1 MAPSSPSA
9 DSASRPMLSE
19 LCVRRPVSATMLVMS
34 LVVLGIFS
42 FRNLGVDLFPR
53 ADPATVNVA
62 LSLPGASPDEISTS
76 VVEPMEEAISGV
88 SGIDEI
94 QARISEGRAQLIVRF
109 VLERDINDA
118 ANDVREKVASAIR
131 NVPPAMLPP
140 VITKIDPDAD
150 PVLSLIVSSDAMS
163 LRTLTELTDKQIA
176 RAIQTVNGVGEVT
189 LGGGR
194 AREIHIVVDIEK
206 LNSYGLSMAEVRD
219 ALIAENVEIP
229 GGSIEQG
236 KSELLLRTLGRV
248 DAAEDFNNIVV
259 ATKNGTPIRIADIGR
274 AEDSFERPTSAVWLG
289 NTPAVM
295 LDVRRAM
302 GENTVGVI
310 EGVRER
316 LAAVERTLPPS
327 VKVTVIRDDSRFIYA
342 SIESLEEHLIFGA
355 LFATIVVMFFIRNI
369 RAVIISA
376 LAIPASI
383 ISAFTLM
390 NIMGFTL
397 NNMTLLAI
405 TLAVGIVIDDAIV
418 VLENIFRYVE
428 EKNCTP
434 FEAAIQGTREVA
446 LPVMATTLS
455 LVVIFLPIAFMNGY
469 AKRFI
474 NPFGWT
480 MAFAIMV
487 SMLVSFTLTP
497 MLSSRFLKLSD
508 AAADQKTKEHGFF
521 HWLDTRYTR
530 SVNWALDHPGVIIG
544 ISVVT
549 ALLTFPLN
557 RIVGREF
564 VPNEDMGEWTIHL
577 DAPEGTSLE
586 GTSEVAFSLLKELSG
601 IEGVAQIEPS
611 IGVSGVAGSPTHIHF
626 LCQALPLNERK
637 NSQADIIT
645 EMRRRLAAHPG
656 YRPSITSRTA
666 LGSGEGTGGFAISAN
681 ILGPELDQI
690 AEYSKR
696 ALVAAEKL
704 PSLTEVKIGLNLS
717 NPEVHVDVDR
727 KRAADLGVRM
737 ATIGNTLRLAVA
749 GDDEISFYKEGAEQ
763 YPVKIRVLENQR
775 RDIEEIG
782 RLTVPS
788 PAGPVRIDNIA
799 RLERGLGPTTLQRS
813 NRQFT
818 VNLIADV
825 APGHALDEASNDVR
839 RMLAGLNM
847 PGTMSWRL
855 QGQSKILDETT
866 ANLVMAISL
875 AMIFVY
881 MVLASQFESFLQ
893 PVVIML
899 VLPIAVPF
907 ALFTLWITG
916 RTLNLWSALGM
927 LLLLGIVKKNSIL
940 QVDYANVLRARGV
953 PLREAIVESCRTR
966 LRPILMTTTAI
977 IAGLIPTS
985 LGIGIG
991 GTGRA
996 AIAVTIIGGQSLC
1009 LFLTLLL
1016 VPVAYVKFDALE
1028 RALVGRRAKEWLGKV
1043 SLGRLRTAPE

>member
-1 MAPSSPSA
+1 
-9 DSASRPMLSE
+9 MLSE
-19 LCVRRPVSATMLVMS
+19 FCVRRPVSATMLVMS
-34 LVVLGIFS
+34 LVVLGLFS
-42 FRNLGVDLFPR
+42 FRDLGVDLFPR
-53 ADPATVNVA
+53 ADPATVNVS
-62 LSLPGASPDEISTS
+62 LLLPGASPDEISTS

-94 QARISEGRAQLIVRF
+94 QARIAEGRANITVRF

-118 ANDVREKVASAIR
+118 ANDVREKVAGAIQR
-131 NVPPAMLPP
+131 VPPELLPP
-140 VITKIDPDAD
+140 VITKVDPDAD
-150 PVLSLIVSSDAMS
+150 PVLSLIVSSKGMS
-163 LRTLTELTDKQIA
+163 LRTLTELSDKQIS
-176 RAIQTVNGVGEVT
+176 RVIQTVNGVGEVS

-206 LNSYGLSMAEVRD
+206 LSSYGLSMTQVRD
-219 ALIAENVEIP
+219 AVVAENVEIP
-229 GGSIEQG
+229 GGTVEQG
-236 KSELLLRTLGRV
+236 KGQLLLRTLGRV
-248 DAAEDFNNIVV
+248 DAAQDFNNVVV
-259 ATKNGTPIRIADIGR
+259 ATKGSTPIRISDIGR

-289 NTPAVM
+289 DTPAVM

-302 GENTVGVI
+302 GENTVSVI
-310 EGVRER
+310 EGVRAKLETIR
-316 LAAVERTLPPS
+316 QSLPPS
-327 VKVTVIRDDSRFIYA
+327 VTITVVRDDSRYIYA
-342 SIESLEEHLIFGA
+342 SIASLEEHLVYGA
-355 LFATIVVMFFIRNI
+355 LFATIVVMFFIRNL

-383 ISAFTLM
+383 IASFTLM
-390 NIMGFTL
+390 RIMGFTL

-405 TLAVGIVIDDAIV
+405 TLSVGIVIDDAIV
-418 VLENIFRYVE
+418 VLENIFRYME
-428 EKNCTP
+428 EKGCTP
-434 FEAAIQGTREVA
+434 YEAAIQGTREVA
-446 LPVMATTLS
+446 LAVMATTVS
-455 LVVIFLPIAFMNGY
+455 LVVIFLPIAFMDGY
-469 AKRFI
+469 AKRYI

-508 AAADQKTKEHGFF
+508 GAADQKTKEGGFF
-521 HWLDTRYTR
+521 HWLDVWYTR
-530 SVNWALDHPGVIIG
+530 QVNWALDRSRVIIG
-544 ISVVT
+544 ISVIA
-549 ALLTFPLN
+549 ALAMIPLN
-557 RIVGREF
+557 YMIGREF

-586 GTSEVAFSLLKELSG
+586 GTTEVAFKLLRQLNG

-611 IGVSGVAGSPTHIHF
+611 IGVSGPGSQSHIHL
-626 LCQALPLNERK
+626 LCQALPMDQRRNT
-637 NSQADIIT
+637 QAAIIA
-645 EMRRRLAAHPG
+645 EMRHRLASYPS
-656 YRPSITSRTA
+656 YRPSITARNA
-666 LGSGEGTGGFAISAN
+666 LGSGEGTGGFAIAAN
-681 ILGPELDQI
+681 ILGPDLAQI
-690 AEYSKR
+690 AGYSKQ
-696 ALVAAEKL
+696 ALLAAQKL
-704 PSLTEVKIGLNLS
+704 ESLADVKINLNIS
-717 NPEVHVDVDR
+717 NPEIHVAVDR

-749 GDDEISFYKEGAEQ
+749 GDDEISFYKEGPEQ
-763 YPVKIRVLENQR
+763 YPVKMRVLEDQR
-775 RDIEEIG
+775 RDMAEIG

-788 PAGPVRIDNIA
+788 ATGQVRLDNIA
-799 RLERGLGPTTLQRS
+799 TIERGLGPTTLQRS
-813 NRQFT
+813 DRQFA
-818 VNLIADV
+818 VSLIADV

-839 RMLAGLNM
+839 AVLAGLKM
-847 PGTMSWRL
+847 PPTMSYRL

-866 ANLVMAISL
+866 ANLIMAIGL

-899 VLPIAVPF
+899 VMPIAVPF
-907 ALFTLWITG
+907 ALFTLLVTG

-977 IAGLIPTS
+977 VAGLIPTA

-996 AIAVTIIGGQSLC
+996 AIAMTIIGGQSLC

-1028 RALVGRRAKEWLGKV
+1028 QAMVSDAAKAWLARV
-1043 SLGRLRTAPE
+1043 SAATVGRLRPAPDKG

>member
-1 MAPSSPSA
+1 
-9 DSASRPMLSE
+9 
-19 LCVRRPVSATMLVMS
+19 MLVMS

-42 FRNLGVDLFPR
+42 FRDLGVDLYPK
-53 ADPATVNVA
+53 ADPATVSVA
-62 LSLPGASPDEISTS
+62 LTLPGASPDEMSTS

-94 QARISEGRAQLIVRF
+94 QARMAEGRANITVRF
-109 VLERDINDA
+109 VLERDLNDA

-131 NVPPAMLPP
+131 SMPPQLLPP
-140 VITKIDPDAD
+140 VITKVDPDAD
-150 PVLSLIVSSDAMS
+150 PVMSLIVSSDAMS
-163 LRTLTELTDKQIA
+163 LRTLTELADKQIA
-176 RAIQTVNGVGEVT
+176 RAIQTVNGVGEVS
-189 LGGGR
+189 LNGGR
-194 AREIHIVVDIEK
+194 RREIHIVVDIEK
-206 LNSYGLSMAEVRD
+206 LNSYGLSMTQVRD
-219 ALIAENVEIP
+219 AVVNENVEIP
-229 GGSIEQG
+229 GGTVEQG
-236 KSELLLRTLGRV
+236 KGQLLLRTLGRV
-248 DAAEDFNNIVV
+248 DAAQDFNEIVV
-259 ATKNGTPIRIADIGR
+259 ATRNGTPIRISDLGH
-274 AEDSFERPTSAVWLG
+274 AEDTFQRPTSAVWMG
-289 NTPAVM
+289 RTPSVM
-295 LDVRRAM
+295 LDIRRAM
-302 GENTVGVI
+302 GENTVAVI
-310 EGVRER
+310 EGVRAK
-316 LAAVERTLPPS
+316 LATVQRSLPAA

-342 SIESLEEHLIFGA
+342 SIASLEEHLIFGA
-355 LFATIVVMFFIRNI
+355 LFATVVVMIFIRNV

-383 ISAFTLM
+383 ISSFTLM

-397 NNMTLLAI
+397 NNMTLLGI

-418 VLENIFRYVE
+418 VLENIFRYME
-428 EKNCTP
+428 EKGCSP

-446 LPVMATTLS
+446 LAVMATTLS

-480 MAFAIMV
+480 MAFAILV

-497 MLSSRFLKLSD
+497 MLSSRFLRLAD
-508 AAADQKTKEHGFF
+508 GAADHKTKEHGFF
-521 HWLDTRYTR
+521 HWLDGWYVRR
-530 SVNWALDHPGVIIG
+530 VNWALDHSGIIIG

-549 ALLTFPLN
+549 ALLAYPLN
-557 RIVGREF
+557 KMVGREF
-564 VPNEDMGEWTIHL
+564 VPNEDMGEWIVHV

-586 GTSEVAFSLLKELSG
+586 GTSEVAFKLLEELKG
-601 IEGVAQIEPS
+601 IEGVADIEPS
-611 IGVSGVAGSPTHIHF
+611 VGVSANLASPTHIHF
-626 LCQALPLNERK
+626 LCQALPIDQRK
-637 NSQADIIT
+637 HTQAQIIT

-656 YRPSITSRTA
+656 YRPSISSRTA
-666 LGSGEGTGGFAISAN
+666 LGSGEGQGSFAISAN
-681 ILGPELDQI
+681 ILGPDLEQI
-690 AEYSKR
+690 AHYAKR
-696 ALVAAEKL
+696 ALEEARRV
-704 PSLTEVKIGLNLS
+704 PSLTEFKIALNVS
-717 NPEVHVDVDR
+717 NPEVHVAVDR

-737 ATIGNTLRLAVA
+737 ATVGNTLRLAVA
-749 GDDEISFYKEGAEQ
+749 GDDQVSFYKEGQEQ
-763 YPVKIRVLENQR
+763 YPVKIRVLESQR
-775 RDIEEIG
+775 GDIAQIG

-788 PAGPVRIDNIA
+788 AAGPVRIDNIA
-799 RLERGLGPTTLQRS
+799 ALERGLGPTTLQRS
-813 NRQFT
+813 DRQFA
-818 VNLIADV
+818 VMLIADV
-825 APGHALDEASNDVR
+825 APGHALDEAAADAR
-839 RMLAGLNM
+839 KMLAGLKM
-847 PGTMSWRL
+847 PPTMSFKM

-866 ANLVMAISL
+866 ANMILAISL

-907 ALFTLWITG
+907 ALFTLWATG

-940 QVDYANVLRARGV
+940 QVDYANVLRARGL
-953 PLREAIVESCRTR
+953 PLREAIVEACRTR

-985 LGIGIG
+985 LGLGIG

-1028 RALVGRRAKEWLGKV
+1028 RALVGDKAKAWLGKV
-1043 SLGRLRTAPE
+1043 SAATIGRFRPAASS

>member
-1 MAPSSPSA
+1 V
-9 DSASRPMLSE
+9 LSE
-19 LCVRRPVSATMLVMS
+19 FCVRRPVSATMLVMS
-34 LVVLGIFS
+34 LVVLGLFS
-42 FRNLGVDLFPR
+42 FRDLGVDLFPR
-53 ADPATVNVA
+53 ADPATVNVS
-62 LSLPGASPDEISTS
+62 LLLPGASPDEISTS

-94 QARISEGRAQLIVRF
+94 LARIAEGRANITVRF

-118 ANDVREKVASAIR
+118 ANDVREKVAGAIQR
-131 NVPPAMLPP
+131 VPPELLPP
-140 VITKIDPDAD
+140 VITKVDPDAD
-150 PVLSLIVSSDAMS
+150 PVLSLIVSSKGMS
-163 LRTLTELTDKQIA
+163 LRTLTEVSDKQIS
-176 RAIQTVNGVGEVT
+176 RVIQTVNGVGEVS

-206 LNSYGLSMAEVRD
+206 LSSYGLSMTQVRD
-219 ALIAENVEIP
+219 AVVAENVEIP
-229 GGSIEQG
+229 GGTVEQG
-236 KSELLLRTLGRV
+236 KGQLLLRTLGRV
-248 DAAEDFNNIVV
+248 DAAQDFNNVVV
-259 ATKNGTPIRIADIGR
+259 ATKGSTPIRISDIGR

-289 NTPAVM
+289 DTPAVM

-302 GENTVGVI
+302 GENTVSVI
-310 EGVRER
+310 EGVRAKLETIR
-316 LAAVERTLPPS
+316 QSLPPS
-327 VKVTVIRDDSRFIYA
+327 VTITVVRDDSRYIYA
-342 SIESLEEHLIFGA
+342 SIASLEEHLVYGA
-355 LFATIVVMFFIRNI
+355 LFATIVVMFFIRNL

-383 ISAFTLM
+383 IASFTLM
-390 NIMGFTL
+390 RIMGFTL

-405 TLAVGIVIDDAIV
+405 TLSVGIVIDDAIV
-418 VLENIFRYVE
+418 VLENIFRYME
-428 EKNCTP
+428 EKGCTP
-434 FEAAIQGTREVA
+434 YEAAIQGTREVA
-446 LPVMATTLS
+446 LAVMATTVS

-469 AKRFI
+469 AKRYI

-497 MLSSRFLKLSD
+497 MLSSRFLKLAD
-508 AAADQKTKEHGFF
+508 GAADQKTKEGGFF
-521 HWLDTRYTR
+521 HWLDVWYTR
-530 SVNWALDHPGVIIG
+530 QVNWALDRSSVIIG
-544 ISVVT
+544 ISVIA
-549 ALLTFPLN
+549 ALAMIPLN
-557 RIVGREF
+557 YMIGREF

-586 GTSEVAFSLLKELSG
+586 GTTEVAFKLLRQLNG

-611 IGVSGVAGSPTHIHF
+611 IGVSGPGSQSHIHL
-626 LCQALPLNERK
+626 LCQALPMDKRRNT
-637 NSQADIIT
+637 QATIIA
-645 EMRRRLAAHPG
+645 EMRHRLASYPS
-656 YRPSITSRTA
+656 YRPSITARNA
-666 LGSGEGTGGFAISAN
+666 LGSGEGTGGFAIAAN
-681 ILGPELDQI
+681 ILGPDLSQI
-690 AEYSKR
+690 AGYSKQ
-696 ALVAAEKL
+696 ALLAAQKL
-704 PSLTEVKIGLNLS
+704 ESLADVKINLNVS
-717 NPEVHVDVDR
+717 NPEIHVAVDR

-749 GDDEISFYKEGAEQ
+749 GDDEISFYKEGPEQ
-763 YPVKIRVLENQR
+763 YPVKMRVLEEQR
-775 RDIEEIG
+775 RDMAEIG

-788 PAGPVRIDNIA
+788 ATGQVRLDNIA
-799 RLERGLGPTTLQRS
+799 TIERGLGPTTLQRS
-813 NRQFT
+813 DRQFA
-818 VNLIADV
+818 VSLIADV

-839 RMLAGLNM
+839 TVLAGLRM
-847 PGTMSWRL
+847 PPTMSYKL

-866 ANLVMAISL
+866 ANLIMAIGL

-899 VLPIAVPF
+899 VMPIAVPF
-907 ALFTLWITG
+907 ALFTLLVTG

-977 IAGLIPTS
+977 VAGLIPTA

-996 AIAVTIIGGQSLC
+996 AIAMTIIGGQSLC

-1028 RALVGRRAKEWLGKV
+1028 QAMVSDAARAWLGRV
-1043 SLGRLRTAPE
+1043 SAATVGRLRPAPDKG